1 MTLFQS
7 LIRSGVA
14 ASAVA
19 AQGLSITVS
28 VDDPRPLWAALRQ
41 LEEKQGWQVSYEDPQ
56 YAGTDLVDRT
66 ARGYSGP
73 GRALVPRG
81 GQLAVSAAGALTPA
95 QFVQLLIDDHT
106 RRNNPGQFEVRSISG
121 TLVVVPVKGSVLDA
135 RITLA
140 QKDRSLA
147 ELFRELAQVL
157 TQNTHVRVHEPGMLV
172 GPPQRFTFGANNE
185 SARTVLLRALQMKA
199 GGKQPIYIWDLL
211 YAANFGYVLN
221 VHTMRVRVGRPDG
234 TSMLTEVSRSDG
246 R

>member
-1 MTLFQS
+1 MQEKCMTLFQS

-81 GQLAVSAAGALTPA
+81 GHLAVSAAGALTPA
-95 QFVQLLIDDHT
+95 QFVQLLI
-106 RRNNPGQFEVRSISG
+106 
-121 TLVVVPVKGSVLDA
+121 
-135 RITLA
+135 
-140 QKDRSLA
+140 
-147 ELFRELAQVL
+147 
-157 TQNTHVRVHEPGMLV
+157 
-172 GPPQRFTFGANNE
+172 
-185 SARTVLLRALQMKA
+185 
-199 GGKQPIYIWDLL
+199 
-211 YAANFGYVLN
+211 
-221 VHTMRVRVGRPDG
+221 
-234 TSMLTEVSRSDG
+234 
-246 R
+246 